1 MAVDTKRKRGKGN
14 KAEST
19 NDSKRFRGSTEDR
32 TCPHCSRVFTSEL
45 GCNYHV
51 SKHLVTVRSI
61 DGLFRKQP
69 NQSTPQMVPRVYEMP
84 TIRGWVP
91 CSQDPGS
98 SLNMVSYKL

>member
-1 MAVDTKRKRGKGN
+1 MAVDTNRKRGKGN

-51 SKHLVTVRSI
+51 SKYWALVLSI
-61 DGLFRKQP
+61 NRFLSEPAKSEPTASASQSIRFAS
-69 NQSTPQMVPRVYEMP
+69 QSTPQMVPRAYEMP
-84 TIRGWVP
+84 KIRG
-91 CSQDPGS
+91 
-98 SLNMVSYKL
+98 